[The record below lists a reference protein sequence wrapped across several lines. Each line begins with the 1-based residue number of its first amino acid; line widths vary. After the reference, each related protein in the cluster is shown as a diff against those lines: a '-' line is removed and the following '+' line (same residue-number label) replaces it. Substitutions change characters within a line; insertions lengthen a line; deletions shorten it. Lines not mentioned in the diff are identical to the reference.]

1 MFSLIIIID
10 LNQCLHWSDS
20 FVKLFF
26 IRITDF
32 TEEIHRLRPPR
43 RFNKDGVI
51 RPYIREEAEGYNLL
65 LETDKGKYVDSDEY
79 ITHVKVKEDGKVVFI
94 VTDK

>member
-1 MFSLIIIID
+1 MFWAPQFSFYGFYP
-10 LNQCLHWSDS
+10 CLKIFPELLS
-20 FVKLFF
+20 
-26 IRITDF
+26 RITDF

-43 RFNKDGVI
+43 RFNRDGII

-65 LETDKGKYVDSDEY
+65 LETDKGKYVETDEY
-79 ITHVKVKEDGKVVFI
+79 ITHVKVKEDGKTVFI